1 MGEAEHRLK
10 SVRAWNKLFFR
21 VFLNVCLATTGVI
34 LMQRYIDQYKL
45 LPIETSEPEGII
57 SFQSVAILM
66 RL

>member
-1 MGEAEHRLK
+1 
-10 SVRAWNKLFFR
+10 
-21 VFLNVCLATTGVI
+21 
-34 LMQRYIDQYKL
+34 MQWYIDQYKL